1 MDDGTIYR
9 KKRRCGEDQE
19 FYWGRAMFKT
29 VRHPSGNVEEV
40 VGYTSTKLRVDVR
53 SKGTDL

>member
-1 MDDGTIYR
+1 
-9 KKRRCGEDQE
+9 
-19 FYWGRAMFKT
+19 MFKT

-40 VGYTSTKLRVDVR
+40 VGYTSTKLRVDIR